1 MLKQINIKNLAIIE
15 DVELSFSND
24 FTALTGATGA
34 GKSLLIDSLKL
45 IFGKRADNDLIRY
58 NEEEATITAVFQ
70 RLNTQVKDYLSL
82 MDIEGDEIIIERVLS
97 RNKQNKILINNQPKT
112 LNDLRM
118 LGLLLGD
125 IHEQHD
131 TTKLLDPETAL
142 EILDSYGDSSK
153 VINEYVTLK
162 FSYDEILK
170 RLHQAKSQTKENDE
184 LLDLY
189 KYQYDELKKSK
200 LNVNE
205 KTELEEIISTL
216 THQTEILLNLQSS
229 YEGIST
235 LDDQNILYTSIQ
247 SLDKISSYHPNY
259 LKLKERL
266 DGIYYELSDIK
277 ESLFQEI
284 DVLRDISVDE
294 LDYYQERYYFLED
307 LEKKYNKSIEE
318 LITYIQ
324 TLEEEILKRENF
336 DLFIE
341 NLIKEK
347 EKAFHNVYEKGL
359 ELSKIRKDFAKKL
372 ESDFVKHLRKL
383 DIDYVDFKVHFND
396 NSLKTLY
403 ENGLD
408 DVIFLISLNE
418 GEPLKPFYKVASGG
432 ELSRSMLALK
442 MLYGKSHDLGL
453 MVFDEIDLGISGDAA
468 TKVAKSLKELSKER
482 QIIVITHLPQVAS
495 KADIHYHIM
504 KKVENKRT
512 TTVIENLEGDSRLY
526 RLAYMLSGKNL
537 TEGALMHAKSLL
549 EQ

>member
-58 NEEEATITAVFQ
+58 NEEEATITAVFK

-162 FSYDEILK
+162 FTYDEILK
-170 RLHQAKSQTKENDE
+170 RLNQAKSQTKENDE

-229 YEGIST
+229 YEGINA

-247 SLDKISSYHPNY
+247 SLDKISTYHPNY

-418 GEPLKPFYKVASGG
+418 GEPLKSFHKVASGG